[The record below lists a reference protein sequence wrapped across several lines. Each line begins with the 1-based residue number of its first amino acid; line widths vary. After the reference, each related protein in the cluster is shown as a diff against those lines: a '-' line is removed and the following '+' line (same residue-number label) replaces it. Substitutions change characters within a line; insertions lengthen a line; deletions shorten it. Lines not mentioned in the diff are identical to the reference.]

1 MVFIFLSFSFN
12 FFYFHPLNQFM
23 WNNKLNVNET
33 MRSSVLKS
41 WSFKLSCGCQ
51 GSFHICW
58 LIHSNFWDMGFN
70 FEMTD
75 YFISGVV
82 GLLYEIF
89 CYFSMWSSCAI
100 NMLIKMPSF
109 HFQFRIIGK
118 WKFTKSFF
126 FHAKLLRATHNTH
139 THTIWPMRCVCME
152 FQMIYCYFTEIQ

>member
-1 MVFIFLSFSFN
+1 
-12 FFYFHPLNQFM
+12 M

-109 HFQFRIIGK
+109 HFQFRIIGE

-139 THTIWPMRCVCME
+139 TPFDQCVVCAWN
-152 FQMIYCYFTEIQ
+152 FKWYIVILPKSNNVTSKTHSSRV